1 MISRLAIMA
10 ASAAAIFV
18 AGPAYATNG
27 IGWGPEDRGVR
38 TVIVNERVFTVN
50 RDGEWFPY
58 DPVVIRSADRYW
70 THRRHVGRNSIDR

>member
-1 MISRLAIMA
+1 MISRLAIMT
-10 ASAAAIFV
+10 AAAVAIF
-18 AGPAYATNG
+18 ASGPACATNG

-58 DPVVIRSADRYW
+58 DPVAIRSGDRYW
-70 THRRHVGRNSIDR
+70 HQRRLRQE